1 MSLPG
6 FTISNVKY
14 CVDPFLAELPR
25 LTHRVVQIV
34 GMENEV
40 KNHETIQPSSVC
52 TLKKDDPDPTKKEY
66 YELDFK
72 LGKATTKNDICV
84 YYMQVCPHQQDFENK
99 KIEELIGE
107 SNRKWIPERILQSV
121 HGYVN
126 LRTDHPTRIHLGRQW
141 DKTTVSSLQS
151 SLTNSWLIW
160 ILCEISKR
168 GSYVFWIFSN

>member
-1 MSLPG
+1 MG
-6 FTISNVKY
+6 K
-14 CVDPFLAELPR
+14 
-25 LTHRVVQIV
+25 
-34 GMENEV
+34 EV
-40 KNHETIQPSSVC
+40 KTHETIQPSSVC

-84 YYMQVCPHQQDFENK
+84 YYMQVCPHQQDFEN
-99 KIEELIGE
+99 ENNTEFIGE
-107 SNRKWIPERILQSV
+107 SNRGKIPERFLQSV

-126 LRTDHPTRIHLGRQW
+126 LRTEDDPCPTRIHLGGSW

-160 ILCEISKR
+160 ILCEI
-168 GSYVFWIFSN
+168 